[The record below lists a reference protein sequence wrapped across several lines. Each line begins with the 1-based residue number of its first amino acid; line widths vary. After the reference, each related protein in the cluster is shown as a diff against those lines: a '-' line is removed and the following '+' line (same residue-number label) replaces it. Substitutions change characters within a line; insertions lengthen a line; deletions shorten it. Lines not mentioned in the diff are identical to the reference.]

1 MPKNEVVLLL
11 DVDGPLNPFD
21 AKPTRRPEGYLT
33 HRYEFKGIKAEKP
46 LRVWLNPSHGVLLE
60 DLGVEIVWAT
70 AWEYQANSW
79 IAPKIGL
86 DEKDVIDWIDWDL
99 KNPER
104 LHPKTRRIA
113 EWMNS
118 NRPGQPFIWVDDEP
132 TGRDA
137 AYLDKNCNSEAKILR
152 INPKFGLMEADF
164 LYLEFLINK
173 MEGNN
178 G

>member
-1 MPKNEVVLLL
+1 MTQNAIVILL
-11 DVDGPLNPFD
+11 DVDGPLNPFA
-21 AKPTRRPEGYLT
+21 AKPTKRPEGHLT
-33 HRYEFKGIKAEKP
+33 HRYEWKQGKYQKP
-46 LRVWLNPSHGVLLE
+46 LRVWLNPLHGPLL
-60 DLGVEIVWAT
+60 DALGAEIVWAT
-70 AWEYQANSW
+70 MWEHEANSW

-86 DEKDVIDWIDWDL
+86 GEKSVIEWKDWDYS
-99 KNPER
+99 NPER

-137 AYLDKNCNSEAKILR
+137 AYLDENCNSEAKILR
-152 INPKFGLMEADF
+152 IDPKFGLMEADF

-173 MEGNN
+173 MKGNN